1 MPMAHLKCLA
11 CKTRLQ
17 STESPA
23 DPIGDLCP
31 VCGSLLE
38 PVGDLGEIVRYRVIE
53 SPDSSSHS
61 GASRAGRLI
70 AGRVGEI
77 LARRELKHRPRAR
90 LGTESR
96 DAHPV
101 SPHVQAAGWCARARA
116 TKL

>member
-11 CKTRLQ
+11 CKTRLY

-38 PVGDLGEIVRYRVIE
+38 PLDDLGEIVGYRVIE
-53 SPDSSSHS
+53 SPDSPSHS

-77 LARRELKHRPRAR
+77 LARRSSSAAYEP
-90 LGTESR
+90 GSESK
-96 DAHPV
+96 
-101 SPHVQAAGWCARARA
+101 AAPL
-116 TKL
+116 TL

>member
-1 MPMAHLKCLA
+1 MPHLKCLA
-11 CKTRLQ
+11 CKTRLY

-38 PVGDLGEIVRYRVIE
+38 PVGDPGEIVGYRVIE
-53 SPDSSSHS
+53 SPHSSSPS

-77 LARRELKHRPRAR
+77 LARRSSSTAYEP
-90 LGTESR
+90 GSESK
-96 DAHPV
+96 
-101 SPHVQAAGWCARARA
+101 AAPL
-116 TKL
+116 TL

>member
-1 MPMAHLKCLA
+1 MAHLMCLA
-11 CKTRLQ
+11 CETRLQ
-17 STESPA
+17 STERPA

-38 PVGDLGEIVRYRVIE
+38 PVGDVGEIVGYRVIE
-53 SPDSSSHS
+53 TRGGMSHS

-77 LARRELKHRPRAR
+77 LAGGELKHRLRAG
-90 LGTESR
+90 LGIESR
-96 DAHPV
+96 DANSV
-101 SPHVQAAGWCARARA
+101 SPQVQAVGSRAAARA

>member
-1 MPMAHLKCLA
+1 MAHLKCLA

-31 VCGSLLE
+31 VCGSLME
-38 PVGDLGEIVRYRVIE
+38 PLGDVGEIVGYRVIE

-77 LARRELKHRPRAR
+77 LARRELKHRLRAR
-90 LGTESR
+90 LAIEDC

-101 SPHVQAAGWCARARA
+101 SPQVQAVGSRARARA